1 METRK
6 SPRLVAKA
14 GEAAEAA
21 PLKRAASP
29 EASSQ
34 AKPRKRK
41 ASAAAVMPKAARAT
55 ATKPPV
61 VKPEPSKPKARTQA
75 SAAAQPSQPYRKA
88 SPPAAPPV
96 RPAPPG
102 RPAPPPAAPPVRP
115 AQPPAAPPPAA
126 PAPSSVLPDGVL
138 LGYVISSC
146 VGIQHYRNN
155 GRRSQHEML
164 HLRREPHNPY
174 DRNAVGVYTIGA
186 PSAQVG
192 HIPAVHAKLVAPAC
206 DQLRLKLVGQVNSRG
221 DETYT
226 FPLRVSFFGQEGQ
239 QAKLAAFLRGAG
251 LYLVQPAPPRMSK
264 KQRKA
269 ERARQRLPAAQ
280 PPAAA
285 GAAAGSSGAAA
296 SGHAAES
303 DDEVVYTQ
311 TVTWAERDAALRAQ
325 AIVLE

>member
-88 SPPAAPPV
+88 S
-96 RPAPPG
+96 
-102 RPAPPPAAPPVRP
+102 PPAAPPVRP